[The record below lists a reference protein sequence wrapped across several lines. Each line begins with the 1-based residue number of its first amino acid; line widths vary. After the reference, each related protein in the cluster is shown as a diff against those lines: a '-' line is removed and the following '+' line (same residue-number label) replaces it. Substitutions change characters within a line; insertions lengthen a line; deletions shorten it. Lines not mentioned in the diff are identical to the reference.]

1 MKPYIRS
8 LVSDFHSVK
17 NTLIQTVSLIRIIP
31 LVYKIVSFG
40 IRFYLR
46 IIFFLRKRCIQK
58 HGNIKIQF

>member
-8 LVSDFHSVK
+8 LVSDFHSYK
-17 NTLIQTVSLIRIIP
+17 NTLIQTVSLIRTIP

-46 IIFFLRKRCIQK
+46 IFFLRKRCIQK